1 MLKNFIITILAIVVI
16 IYWIKDDSDEDYD
29 PEGVIIEYNCKTLD
43 EYENIPPE
51 VVAECRNRVT
61 NFIKPTV

>member
-29 PEGVIIEYNCKTLD
+29 PEGVIIEYNCKSLT
-43 EYENIPPE
+43 EYDTVPLE
-51 VVAECRNRVT
+51 VIEECRNRIPH
-61 NFIKPTV
+61 FIKPTV